1 MRSFDSG
8 PKMASKAS
16 RFSDFVASAKAL
28 AASSGDANVFCA
40 AWVSAGF
47 CCLLQAVK
55 NASKRRTNKKNC
67 RERIQSPTDIFD
79 PPNTELDFSQSIAFV
94 FARSAKASA
103 TLAPETSA
111 AAEVTAAPSAPSTAT
126 APTARTG

>member
-16 RFSDFVASAKAL
+16 RFSDFVASTKAL

-40 AWVSAGF
+40 AWVCVSGF
-47 CCLLQAVK
+47 CCLLQAVE

-67 RERIQSPTDIFD
+67 RELIQSPPDIFD
-79 PPNTELDFSQSIAFV
+79 PPNTELDFSQSIAFA
-94 FARSAKASA
+94 FARSGESHRD
-103 TLAPETSA
+103 
-111 AAEVTAAPSAPSTAT
+111 PSAGNLRRRSDRHRPIR
-126 APTARTG
+126 PL